1 MIFPLFKKLAPTP
14 RVAAAGRQE
23 DPAYYEVW
31 GSMESANRAL
41 WAALWLAATVAL
53 LSLIIIRVLVCR
65 PPVVIRVDGAGQTQ
79 VASDA
84 GRQPPVS
91 EAEIKNFLSLFE
103 RFFTE
108 LNCYTY
114 NADFKLAFSM
124 MTPVF
129 QSKAND
135 MLKRSGAVE
144 NLKATEGKTVVT
156 LTEIKIAKDTPEVF
170 ECHVKGYRDIGS
182 YKQDRPHSEVVFED
196 NVILKKVPRSEQA
209 PYGVLVQDWNES
221 LFKK

>member
-1 MIFPLFKKLAPTP
+1 MFSLFKKLAPTP
-14 RVAAAGRQE
+14 PSNAAEKQGE
-23 DPAYYEVW
+23 PAYYEVW
-31 GSMESANRAL
+31 GSLESANRAL
-41 WAALWLAATVAL
+41 WAALWLAATVSL
-53 LSLIIIRVLVCR
+53 LSLIVIRVLVCR
-65 PPVVIRVDGAGQTQ
+65 PPVVIRVDGNGQAQT
-79 VASDA
+79 VADT

-91 EAEIKNFLSLFE
+91 EAEIRNFISLFE

-114 NADFKLAFSM
+114 NADLKIAFSM
-124 MTPVF
+124 MTPAF
-129 QSKAND
+129 QNKAND
-135 MLKRSGAVE
+135 MLKRSGAVD
-144 NLKATEGKTVVT
+144 NLKAAEGKTVLT

-170 ECHVKGYRDIGS
+170 ECHIKGYREIGS
-182 YKQDRPHSEVVFED
+182 YKQDGPSSEVVFED